1 MARGRASSRHAA
13 LGSCTARAAACPRV
27 SGAAAGPRAAAA
39 AVAAV
44 PRAAWCWTGCWT
56 VGWRLSRAFSRLAA
70 QLADA
75 AEAAVGVAVVV
86 AVAVVMAV
94 AVRATLAAHLASG
107 LEAAESLCWCSE
119 PPTRGAEHRARSPPA
134 RAATTTSC
142 ECASVA
148 SGREASRLSLATHA
162 AVPAARIRVPVLASS
177 AWQARVFPRER
188 CHQGDGVHAA
198 GCQNGA
204 KACGSPT
211 PHSPVP
217 IMGTCGVTRRLD

>member
-1 MARGRASSRHAA
+1 M
-13 LGSCTARAAACPRV
+13 
-27 SGAAAGPRAAAA
+27 
-39 AVAAV
+39 
-44 PRAAWCWTGCWT
+44 
-56 VGWRLSRAFSRLAA
+56 LAA

-162 AVPAARIRVPVLASS
+162 AVPAARIRVPVLATS
-177 AWQARVFPRER
+177 AWQARVFPRS
-188 CHQGDGVHAA
+188 GVNHGAPPLRIVAA
-198 GCQNGA
+198 A
-204 KACGSPT
+204 KTARITSLPFLALSDR
-211 PHSPVP
+211 PPP
-217 IMGTCGVTRRLD
+217 DKIR